1 MGNWSLYR
9 VKNNLFISVCFSNSV
24 TTSKR
29 KWTLTMHTKN
39 INVLPKVELSNR
51 INNTTKIISVKSQYT
66 CLLSTTR
73 MNYSSKETVY
83 WWISKGLLGNRYNCF
98 ELIFYFNKLW
108 DKMIFLIF
116 HVLTY
121 FSYWLIYISF
131 ILCIN

>member
-39 INVLPKVELSNR
+39 INVLPKVELSYR
-51 INNTTKIISVKSQYT
+51 INNTRKIISVKNQYT

>member
-39 INVLPKVELSNR
+39 INVLPKVELSYR
-51 INNTTKIISVKSQYT
+51 INNTRKIISVKNQYT

-73 MNYSSKETVY
+73 VNFSSKETVY
-83 WWISKGLLGNRYNCF
+83 WWISKGLSGNRYNCF
-98 ELIFYFNKLW
+98 EVIFYFNKLW

-116 HVLTY
+116 HVLAY